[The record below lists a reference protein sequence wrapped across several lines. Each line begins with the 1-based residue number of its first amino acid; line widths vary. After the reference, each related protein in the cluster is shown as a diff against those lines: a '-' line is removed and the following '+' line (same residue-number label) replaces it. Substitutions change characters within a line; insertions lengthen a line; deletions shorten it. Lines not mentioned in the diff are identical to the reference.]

1 MTAKRSDW
9 SFGGP
14 AQVPIVRQTSASG
27 CVTERRMRRLA
38 SAAPR
43 RTNHEIASP
52 MAMPMAPTRS
62 AIVASQQLETLERV
76 VVELR
81 ELLLRRRLR

>member
-1 MTAKRSDW
+1 
-9 SFGGP
+9 
-14 AQVPIVRQTSASG
+14 VRQSSASG

-52 MAMPMAPTRS
+52 MGDADGAD
-62 AIVASQQLETLERV
+62 E
-76 VVELR
+76 
-81 ELLLRRRLR
+81 